1 MENVLAWTENFS
13 NKTELIT
20 YISKRK
26 TDNLSLDPPVTMSL
40 FHCTT
45 STPPPCPYLHPGIAS
60 PQGGFSG
67 FQVTVGSKDFLGFSF
82 LIPVFFLGRNIW
94 HIFFGWLDLS
104 RNFLA
109 YYKHF

>member
-1 MENVLAWTENFS
+1 MESVLAWTENFS

-26 TDNLSLDPPVTMSL
+26 TDNLSLDPPVTMSS

-82 LIPVFFLGRNIW
+82 LIPVFFWVGTFGTYFLGGLI
-94 HIFFGWLDLS
+94 
-104 RNFLA
+104 
-109 YYKHF
+109 